1 MATFEPSVGY
11 FYSWFFLVLSI
22 AAFPE
27 PAEGGAASGF
37 VDMVGSRFGGATEAR
52 ESGCSLCMYC
62 IPGSITEGA
71 AS

>member
-1 MATFEPSVGY
+1 MATFEPFVGY
-11 FYSWFFLVLSI
+11 FYSWFSRVLSV

-27 PAEGGAASGF
+27 SGEGGAASGF

-52 ESGCSLCMYC
+52 ESGCPLCICC